1 MFKRKRL
8 DINALTIGIIL
19 LCSIIILIRAMYVP
33 LRVYDKIV
41 YLEVVDDNGD
51 RYGLYECRV
60 EHYLNGKVI
69 IYHDCGEMQI
79 SDINNIKFYDIGEI
93 KWKAKNK
100 LS

>member
-1 MFKRKRL
+1 
-8 DINALTIGIIL
+8 
-19 LCSIIILIRAMYVP
+19 MYVP

-60 EHYLNGKVI
+60 EHYLNGKVV
-69 IYHDCGEMQI
+69 IYHDNGEMQI

-93 KWKAKNK
+93 K
-100 LS
+100 